1 MKISSPFYSFYA
13 IFFALAML
21 NAPPLEKDINCY
33 RYKAEAYIVIETFI
47 PEQVEDT
54 VTHHPAGFKCFKDS
68 LTCEKS
74 LTFPDPQRKWNL
86 FFRERPKNSSQF
98 LRAAFPRK
106 SKRNPLQHKQNKT
119 HRAGIWCSAYGLLR
133 KKTIPVAHYCVHEG
147 KKPALQRTEVF
158 EWITVKVN
166 NPLKRPKYVKKAQK
180 ERAETHLCSFFWPY
194 LDRII

>member
-1 MKISSPFYSFYA
+1 MKISTPFYSFYA

-21 NAPPLEKDINCY
+21 NAPPPLEKDINCY

-119 HRAGIWCSAYGLLR
+119 HRAGI
-133 KKTIPVAHYCVHEG
+133 
-147 KKPALQRTEVF
+147 
-158 EWITVKVN
+158 
-166 NPLKRPKYVKKAQK
+166 
-180 ERAETHLCSFFWPY
+180 
-194 LDRII
+194 

>member
-1 MKISSPFYSFYA
+1 MLPCVHKNSRVISLGKWLLFFYKSALLYLYILMKISSPFYSFYA

-106 SKRNPLQHKQNKT
+106 SKRNQLQHKQNKT
-119 HRAGIWCSAYGLLR
+119 HRAGI
-133 KKTIPVAHYCVHEG
+133 
-147 KKPALQRTEVF
+147 
-158 EWITVKVN
+158 
-166 NPLKRPKYVKKAQK
+166 
-180 ERAETHLCSFFWPY
+180 
-194 LDRII
+194 